1 MKITKKQFEEYWQ
14 KKGRFLRI
22 KNAERFYQNL
32 ADKIEEY
39 GTTSDLDEYVV
50 TLRKGKEITR
60 KVVVDFYDY
69 LEKYTS
75 VGKPD
80 SNLYDIHFYDYPFER
95 QLEIAKYLHTERTTS
110 EIQEHFNIDA
120 RTVRSDLQELEEGI
134 TIMGT
139 TVQISKEK
147 KGRRYY
153 YRTTLHPVFLPLN
166 LTEVYA
172 LTVYLNRAI
181 QDHDPNAMIIRDI
194 SNRIKGQLSPY
205 AFQKLFPDEEMESV
219 ENSYVDD
226 EELAHRREGIIMY
239 LMKSRRHCR
248 FLWKDREYTGWITWI
263 DGEYRIRT
271 EDGEVLDAD
280 LSEIEFIIDSLE
292 YE

>member
-1 MKITKKQFEEYWQ
+1 MKIAKKQFEEYWQ
-14 KKGRFLRI
+14 KKGRLLRI

-219 ENSYVDD
+219 ENRYVDD
-226 EELAHRREGIIMY
+226 EDLAHRREGIIMY

-248 FLWKDREYTGWITWI
+248 FLWKDREYIGWITWI

>member
-1 MKITKKQFEEYWQ
+1 MKIAKKQFEEYWQ
-14 KKGRFLRI
+14 KKGRLLRI

-263 DGEYRIRT
+263 DGEYRIKT
-271 EDGEVLDAD
+271 EDGEVLDAN
-280 LSEIEFIIDSLE
+280 LSEIEFIIDSLD
-292 YE
+292 YK

>member
-219 ENSYVDD
+219 ENRYVDD
-226 EELAHRREGIIMY
+226 EDLAHRREGIIMY

>member
-1 MKITKKQFEEYWQ
+1 MKITRKQFEEYRR
-14 KKGRFLRI
+14 KKGRFMRI
-22 KNAERFYQNL
+22 KNAERFFQNL

-39 GTTSDLDEYVV
+39 GDTIFLDEYVV
-50 TLRKGKEITR
+50 TLRKGREVTR
-60 KVVVDFYDY
+60 KAVVDFYRY
-69 LEKYTS
+69 LEDNGPA
-75 VGKPD
+75 GKPE
-80 SNLYDIHFYDYPFER
+80 SSLYDTYYYDYPFER

-134 TIMGT
+134 TIMGS
-139 TVQISKEK
+139 TVQISKFK
-147 KGRRYY
+147 KGRKYY

-181 QDHDPNAMIIRDI
+181 HENDPNAWIIRDI

-205 AFQKLFPDEEMESV
+205 AFQKLFPEEEMECM
-219 ENSYVDD
+219 ENRYVDD
-226 EELAHRREGIIMY
+226 EELARQRKGIVMY
-239 LMKSRRHCR
+239 LMKSGRKCR
-248 FLWKDREYTGWITWI
+248 FLWKDKEYTGRILWIE
-263 DGEYRIRT
+263 GEYMIKT
-271 EDGEVLDAD
+271 EEGEILDAD
-280 LSEIEFIIDSLE
+280 FNEVEFIIDSLE

>member
-1 MKITKKQFEEYWQ
+1 MKIAKKQFEEYWQ
-14 KKGRFLRI
+14 KKGRLLRI

-60 KVVVDFYDY
+60 KVVVDFYYY

-139 TVQISKEK
+139 TVQISKDK
-147 KGRRYY
+147 RGRSYY

-172 LTVYLNRAI
+172 LTVYLNRVI
-181 QDHDPNAMIIRDI
+181 PDKDPNAMIIRDI
-194 SNRIKGQLSPY
+194 SDRIKGQLSPY

-280 LSEIEFIIDSLE
+280 LSEIEFIIDSLD
-292 YE
+292 YK

>member
-14 KKGRFLRI
+14 KKGRLLRI

-50 TLRKGKEITR
+50 TLIKGKEITR

-205 AFQKLFPDEEMESV
+205 AFQKLFPDEEMGFV
-219 ENSYVDD
+219 ENRYVDD
-226 EELAHRREGIIMY
+226 EELARQRKGIIMY

-248 FLWKDREYTGWITWI
+248 FLWKDREYIGWITWI